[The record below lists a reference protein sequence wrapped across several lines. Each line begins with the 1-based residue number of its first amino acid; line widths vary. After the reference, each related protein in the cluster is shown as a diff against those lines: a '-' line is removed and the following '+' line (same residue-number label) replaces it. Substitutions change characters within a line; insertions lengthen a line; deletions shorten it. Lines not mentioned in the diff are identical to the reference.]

1 MFLIKFFAH
10 FQLDYDVD
18 DEREGGGAQLLRQL
32 LRWHVFMGTREI
44 IIWNLHYP
52 SYAISSVSSANFD
65 LKSLCMWPLLSTR
78 KLFSSKGFFCPCN
91 MKIRARVCVYLFIL
105 SLFTSWSEVLGAST
119 FKLFVLAIKLKIWV
133 KRLPAL
139 WCVFL
144 LWPSKLACVSHVKAS
159 QFKQVWVFRLWSAL
173 AYLPGS
179 FTSV

>member
-65 LKSLCMWPLLSTR
+65 LKSLCMWLLLSTW
-78 KLFSSKGFFCPCN
+78 KLFPSVGFFCPCN
-91 MKIRARVCVYLFIL
+91 MKIRARVCVFIYFEFIHELVRSTRRLNFQTVCVGHHNINMGQTSFLF
-105 SLFTSWSEVLGAST
+105 
-119 FKLFVLAIKLKIWV
+119 
-133 KRLPAL
+133 LPFDAFFY
-139 WCVFL
+139 CG
-144 LWPSKLACVSHVKAS
+144 H
-159 QFKQVWVFRLWSAL
+159 QN
-173 AYLPGS
+173 
-179 FTSV
+179 